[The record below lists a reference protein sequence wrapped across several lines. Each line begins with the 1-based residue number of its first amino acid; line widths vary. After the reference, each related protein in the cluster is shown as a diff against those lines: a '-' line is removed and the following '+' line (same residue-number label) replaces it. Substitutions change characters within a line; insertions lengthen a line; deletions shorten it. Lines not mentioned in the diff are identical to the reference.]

1 MQYENLNNI
10 FPGIPLDRI
19 PDDHRRQLL
28 IDVAERYKFHL
39 DLVISNSKFYGTLV
53 YSLSLLIPIYSAILT
68 FIISSDLSWPKTIQ
82 GLLGLGLTILT
93 IISNSLKP
101 YEKYITACN
110 ILIRFRDWRMN
121 FIESF
126 KKVDLSSEDALYELL
141 KTKDG
146 EISEISKTML
156 EQLTPTVKN
165 P

>member
-28 IDVAERYKFHL
+28 IDVAERYKFHI
-39 DLVISNSKFYGTLV
+39 DLAIADSKRYGALV

-68 FIISSDLSWPKTIQ
+68 FIISSDLSWSKIIQ

-93 IISNSLKP
+93 IISNTLKP
-101 YEKYITACN
+101 YEKYTSACN
-110 ILIRFRDWRMN
+110 ILIRFRDWRTN
-121 FIESF
+121 FIDSF
-126 KKVDLSSEDALYELL
+126 KGVNFSSEDELYKLL
-141 KTKDG
+141 KIKDE

-156 EQLTPTVKN
+156 EQLTPN
-165 P
+165 IRDL